1 MRRTVLTLTALLLAL
16 AGLSLTAPVAGAL
29 SSVVVT
35 NGVTDN
41 YKAAYNAD
49 PTVQENRSWLQ
60 LTTVTVDGVTYRPRT
75 LPASFLFTDTVDVV
89 GSDGSAGVFTVSVPA
104 DKGWARYRVDPS
116 GGWGPLLNLFS
127 PSTLKGNPVP
137 VTITLSKGGAVVAST
152 VATYTWDS
160 TLSSVPPSSVEYKSP
175 GGRFWFGCKPTRA
188 DWEAAA
194 PADTCTAPTPTPT
207 PTPTGSLAVTLTS
220 TSNVAVGNTFRYTA
234 TVKNNGSATV
244 TDVSVTDVLPSSLR
258 TQAVVPGAGV
268 TCTGTATVTC
278 RIASLAAGASMVVSL
293 DAAAVA
299 PGSLVNTV
307 SASASVSPTTAW
319 NATASRTVVSEGFAC
334 TVVGTPGADTLG
346 APSGSRAVLCG
357 LGGNDRLSGLG
368 GNDQLYGGNGNDTL
382 LGGAGDDVL
391 TGGPGDD
398 SVDGGTHVSGD
409 RISYADARSSIV
421 VNMGQL
427 HAWDDGA
434 VAGDAAIG
442 YDAMAGVEGVIGSP
456 FADQLLGGAG
466 NDRMEG
472 VGGDDLIYGY
482 GGNDVLDGGV
492 GRDAVYGQAG
502 DDVLRG
508 HNGNDTL
515 SGGTG
520 ADALDGQADTDTC
533 AAGGNTGDTTV
544 GCEA

>member
-1 MRRTVLTLTALLLAL
+1 MRRFVSLLLAL
-16 AGLSLTAPVAGAL
+16 VVASVGLTALGSAAGAA
-29 SSVVVT
+29 STIVVT

-60 LTTVTVDGVTYRPRT
+60 LTTVTVDGVSYRPRT
-75 LPASFLFTDTVDVV
+75 LPATFLFTDAVEVV
-89 GSDGSAGVFTVSVPA
+89 GSDGSTGTFTVSVPG
-104 DKGWARYRVDPS
+104 DRGWARYRVDPS

-127 PSTLKGNPVP
+127 PATLQGNPVP
-137 VTITLSKGGAVVAST
+137 VTLTLSKGGVPVATT
-152 VATYTWDS
+152 VATYTWDQA
-160 TLSSVPPSSVEYKSP
+160 LSSVPATSVEYKSP

-194 PADTCTAPTPTPT
+194 PADTCAQPT
-207 PTPTGSLAVTLTS
+207 TGAKLAVTVTS
-220 TSNVAVGNTFRYTA
+220 TSNVAVGNTFRYT
-234 TVKNNGSATV
+234 VTV
-244 TDVSVTDVLPSSLR
+244 TNSGTGPASDVSVADALPATLR
-258 TQAVVPGAGV
+258 AQAVFPGTGV

-278 RIASLAAGASMVVSL
+278 RAATLPAGGRLVVGI

-299 PGSLVNTV
+299 PGSLTNTV
-307 SASASVSPTTAW
+307 SANASLSSTTAW

-334 TVVGTPGADTLG
+334 TVVGTPGADTMV
-346 APSGSRAVLCG
+346 APSATRAVLCG
-357 LGGNDRLSGLG
+357 LGGNDRISGAG
-368 GNDQLYGGNGNDTL
+368 GNDQLYGGHGNDTL
-382 LGGAGDDVL
+382 LGNAGDDVL

-398 SVDGGTHVSGD
+398 TTDGGSHVVGD

-434 VAGDAAIG
+434 VAGDAMIG
-442 YDAMAGVEGVIGSP
+442 YDAMNAVEGVIGSP

-466 NDRMEG
+466 NDRIEG
-472 VGGDDLIYGY
+472 VGGNDLIYGY
-482 GGNDVLDGGV
+482 GGDDVLDGGV
-492 GRDAVYGQAG
+492 GADAVYGQAG
-502 DDVLRG
+502 NDTLRG
-508 HNGNDTL
+508 HNGNDNL

-533 AAGGNTGDTTV
+533 VTGGNTGDTKAS
-544 GCEA
+544 CEK

>member
-1 MRRTVLTLTALLLAL
+1 MRRVLLLAL
-16 AGLSLTAPVAGAL
+16 ALLTTIAGLGALAPSAGAL
-29 SSVVVT
+29 STVTVT

-89 GSDGSAGVFTVSVPA
+89 GSDGSAGVFSVSVPA

-137 VTITLSKGGAVVAST
+137 VTITLSKGGVAVAST
-152 VATYTWDS
+152 VATYTWDQA
-160 TLSSVPPSSVEYKSP
+160 LSSVPTTSVEHNSP
-175 GGRFWFGCKPTRA
+175 GGRFWFGCRPTRA

-194 PADTCTAPTPTPT
+194 PADTCTTTTPAAAK
-207 PTPTGSLAVTLTS
+207 LAVTLTS
-220 TSNVAVGNTFRYTA
+220 TANVAVGNTFRYTA
-234 TVKNNGSATV
+234 TVTNTGSAAA
-244 TDVSVTDVLPSSLR
+244 TDVVLTDTFPASLR

-268 TCTGTATVTC
+268 TCSGTATVTC
-278 RIASLAAGASMVVSL
+278 RLATLAAGASMVVSL

-307 SASASVSPTTAW
+307 SASASLSPTTAW

-334 TVVGTPGADTLG
+334 TLVGTPGADSLT

-357 LGGNDRLSGLG
+357 LGGNDRLTGLG

-382 LGGAGDDVL
+382 LGGSGDDVL

-398 SVDGGTHVSGD
+398 TVDGGTHVNGD

-442 YDAMAGVEGVIGSP
+442 YDAMSAVEGVIGSP

-466 NDRMEG
+466 NDRIEG
-472 VGGDDLIYGY
+472 VGGDDVVYGY

-502 DDVLRG
+502 NDVVRG

-520 ADALDGQADTDTC
+520 ADALDGQADVDTC
-533 AAGGNTGDTTV
+533 SAGGNTGDTTV